1 MHPSAGAR
9 RKEIHFYDLPSMV
22 YRVYIVLIDKMKLLD
37 SSKKRAKLIIT
48 KENFIKLFG
57 RHSAKI

>member
-1 MHPSAGAR
+1 MQAR
-9 RKEIHFYDLPSMV
+9 RKEIHFYGLPSMV

-48 KENFIKLFG
+48 KKNFIKLFG